1 MADDQSDTA
10 ALEAIHA
17 RLRATHDELLDLV
30 YSERALHSMSADTA
44 AALGYATGCISKA
57 KALLGRDI
65 DDRKRHAL

>member
-1 MADDQSDTA
+1 MGDDQNDIA

-17 RLRATHDELLDLV
+17 RLRATHDEVLDLV
-30 YSERALHSMSADTA
+30 YSESALHTMSTDTA
-44 AALGYATGCISKA
+44 AALGYAVGCISKA